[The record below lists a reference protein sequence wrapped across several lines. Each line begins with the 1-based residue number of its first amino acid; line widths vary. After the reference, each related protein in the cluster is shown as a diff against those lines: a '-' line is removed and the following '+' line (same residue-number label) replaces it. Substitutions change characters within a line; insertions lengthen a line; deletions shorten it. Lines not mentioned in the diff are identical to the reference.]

1 MNRNLL
7 MMAAALVMLTSCGGQ
22 SKYEKAI
29 ADFVQTDKKG
39 TWTDLQFKVI
49 EMGEPTNITVGDSVA
64 ILTEKFEA
72 KKAKELDFYNRRIAE
87 HKASMEKERFKTMK
101 EFYQKSIDKN
111 QVVVDSLAKTSVEL
125 PEAYKSAAETTVLAK
140 EITCKFSIVNPMVGN
155 AKQEITETFVL
166 NAEGDKCYRRNSKKK
181 K

>member
-7 MMAAALVMLTSCGGQ
+7 MTVTAMLLITSCGGQ

-49 EMGEPTNITVGDSVA
+49 EMGEPTDITVKDSID

-72 KKAKELDFYNRRIAE
+72 KRAKDLDFYTRRIAE
-87 HKASMEKERFKTMK
+87 QKASMGKERFSSMK

-111 QVVVDSLAKTSVEL
+111 QTRVDSLIKTSVIL
-125 PEAYKSAAETTVLAK
+125 PKAYQNADETKVLAK

-155 AKQEITETFVL
+155 AKQEITETFIL
-166 NAEGDKCYRRNSKKK
+166 NATGDKCYRRNSKKK
-181 K
+181 

>member
-7 MMAAALVMLTSCGGQ
+7 MTAATLLLLTSCGGQ

-29 ADFVQTDKKG
+29 ADFVQTDKRG

-49 EMGEPTNITVGDSVA
+49 EMGEPTDITVKDSVA
-64 ILTEKFEA
+64 ILTEKFDID
-72 KKAKELDFYNRRIAE
+72 KEKLITMLNGNIARN
-87 HKASMEKERFKTMK
+87 KASMEKERFTMMK
-101 EFYQKSIDKN
+101 QFYQKLIDKN
-111 QVVVDSLAKTSVEL
+111 QAVVDSLMKTTVKL
-125 PEAYKSAAETTVLAK
+125 PESYKNAAGTTILAK
-140 EITCKFSIVNPMVGN
+140 EITCKFSIINPMMGN

-166 NAEGDKCYRRNSKKK
+166 NAGGDKCYRRNSKKK

>member
-1 MNRNLL
+1 MKRNLL
-7 MMAAALVMLTSCGGQ
+7 MTAATILLLTSCGGQ
-22 SKYEKAI
+22 SQYEKAI

-64 ILTEKFEA
+64 MLTEKFEA
-72 KKAKELDFYNRRIAE
+72 KKAKELDFYNRRITE

-111 QVVVDSLAKTSVEL
+111 QIIVDSLTKTTVEL
-125 PEAYKSAAETTVLAK
+125 PEAYKSVTETTVLAK
-140 EITCKFSIVNPMVGN
+140 EITCKFSIINPMVGN

-181 K
+181 